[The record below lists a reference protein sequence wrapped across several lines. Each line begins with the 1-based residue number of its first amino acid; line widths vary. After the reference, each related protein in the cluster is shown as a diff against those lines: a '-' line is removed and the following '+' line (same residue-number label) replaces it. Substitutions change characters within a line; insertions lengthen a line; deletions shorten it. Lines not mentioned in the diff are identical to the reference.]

1 MKSNI
6 SNHDRSRAALTLGCL
21 LLLGSIAHA
30 GTVGDPQHP
39 DLLAASLADAYSH
52 GDRDITIAPGTY
64 DLPSAGKD
72 TIAFD
77 RWTDTKVH
85 ARRVTL
91 IFQDLTWAHR
101 PVHFNRCKNVA
112 FDGAILRLAVPAATQ
127 GRVVAL
133 DSDATGKF
141 CDYQVDTGY
150 KSDID
155 PVKCTFDVVDQHSRV
170 LKPGTGDFSPQSAE
184 PLGPGRFRLRFR
196 GDLPA
201 FAVGDWLITRAG
213 GGSVLCHVDESENVT
228 LKDLTLENGG
238 FATLFETGGGGNH
251 YIHCRVTF
259 GPKPAGATENEI
271 VSCGADGF
279 HSTGTSRGPD
289 IDGCR
294 FEGVF
299 HDDCIAIHGSFHDV
313 VSSQDNKVVLK
324 NGVND
329 FAPGHP
335 VRISSGK
342 GFFAQAN
349 CTAVEDLGGP
359 DHHVQ
364 LTLDAPLAV
373 PAGSKANNPD
383 RCGRGYRI
391 VNCYLGNTRSRGI
404 LVKADDGLIDHCVID
419 GCGMSGVSIGPEYWW
434 GEANYCWNV
443 TVSDNTF
450 KNCDKNN
457 DWQAAVLVHG
467 DGAIGNRNI
476 VIKGNRFDGDYG
488 QYVMNIQW
496 TDGVH
501 ITGNTITGSHQLPLK
516 NPGHVIELV
525 HAHNVKLSGNIVS
538 KPGPSLGSLVETGD
552 DTIGVVN
559 NDDAGIRRK

>member
-1 MKSNI
+1 M
-6 SNHDRSRAALTLGCL
+6 
-21 LLLGSIAHA
+21 
-30 GTVGDPQHP
+30 
-39 DLLAASLADAYSH
+39 
-52 GDRDITIAPGTY
+52 
-64 DLPSAGKD
+64 
-72 TIAFD
+72 
-77 RWTDTKVH
+77 
-85 ARRVTL
+85 
-91 IFQDLTWAHR
+91 
-101 PVHFNRCKNVA
+101 
-112 FDGAILRLAVPAATQ
+112 
-127 GRVVAL
+127 
-133 DSDATGKF
+133 
-141 CDYQVDTGY
+141 
-150 KSDID
+150 
-155 PVKCTFDVVDQHSRV
+155 
-170 LKPGTGDFSPQSAE
+170 
-184 PLGPGRFRLRFR
+184 
-196 GDLPA
+196 
-201 FAVGDWLITRAG
+201 
-213 GGSVLCHVDESENVT
+213 
-228 LKDLTLENGG
+228 
-238 FATLFETGGGGNH
+238 
-251 YIHCRVTF
+251 
-259 GPKPAGATENEI
+259 
-271 VSCGADGF
+271 
-279 HSTGTSRGPD
+279 
-289 IDGCR
+289 
-294 FEGVF
+294 
-299 HDDCIAIHGSFHDV
+299 
-313 VSSQDNKVVLK
+313 
-324 NGVND
+324 
-329 FAPGHP
+329 
-335 VRISSGK
+335 
-342 GFFAQAN
+342 
-349 CTAVEDLGGP
+349 
-359 DHHVQ
+359 
-364 LTLDAPLAV
+364 